1 MAYRTQGKSLLNRL
15 QIIGVSAISVAI
27 FALML
32 IKLIKMGSIPSIL
45 KERSL
50 GYILDILRSEQQ

>member
-50 GYILDILRSEQQ
+50 GYVLDILRSEQQ